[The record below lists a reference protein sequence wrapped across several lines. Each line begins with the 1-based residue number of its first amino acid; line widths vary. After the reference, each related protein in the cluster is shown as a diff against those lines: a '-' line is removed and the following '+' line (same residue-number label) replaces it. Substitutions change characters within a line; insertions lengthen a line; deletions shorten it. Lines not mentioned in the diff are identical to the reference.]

1 MIITTEFLK
10 EKSACAEGFRYVSEN
25 GFIGL
30 EAIPFIERLIEHKE
44 LVTAATAGKE
54 DALKWGNWL
63 IVRVMERKQ
72 YLQYAIFVAE
82 QVIDI
87 FEKKYPND
95 KRPRAAI
102 EAVKEY
108 LKNPNRKN
116 ASAAASASAAA
127 ASASAAAAASAASA
141 AAASS
146 ASSAAAAAYGA
157 SAASAAS
164 AAAAA
169 SASAAAYGA
178 SAASAAA
185 ADASEEMQLKI
196 LKYGIELLK
205 EGNLQ

>member
-127 ASASAAAAASAASA
+127 ASASAAAAAS
-141 AAASS
+141 S

>member
-127 ASASAAAAASAASA
+127 ASASAAA
-141 AAASS
+141 
-146 ASSAAAAAYGA
+146 YGA